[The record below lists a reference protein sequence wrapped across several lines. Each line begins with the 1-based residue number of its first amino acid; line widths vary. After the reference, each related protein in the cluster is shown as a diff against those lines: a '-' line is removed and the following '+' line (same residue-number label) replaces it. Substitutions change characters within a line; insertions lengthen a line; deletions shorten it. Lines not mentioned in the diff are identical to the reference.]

1 MALSASD
8 PVDLAKAPTRTIDIG
23 ERARLAARRRDR
35 ILSIASPLGLL
46 LAWELAAQTGLID
59 VRFFPAP
66 SAIIRKLIEM
76 ARSGELTEN
85 VLISLQRI
93 VLGFLLGGVP
103 AIVIGIAMGIWRPI
117 RALVDP
123 LIVATYPIP
132 KSSLLPLILLI
143 FGLGEMSKVMMV
155 AIGVFYPMAINATA
169 GVLQINQIYLDVGKS
184 FKASPWDT
192 FRTIALP
199 GALPFIMTGVKL
211 GAGLALILIAVA
223 EMVGAKSG
231 IGYMIWSAWETFAVA
246 KMYVGLFVIAL
257 IGFAISLLL
266 NEIERWV
273 IRWKADP

>member
-1 MALSASD
+1 MSASD
-8 PVDLAKAPTRTIDIG
+8 LVSRAKPPPRPVDIG
-23 ERARLAARRRDR
+23 ERARLSARRRDR

-46 LAWELAAQTGLID
+46 LAWELAAATGLID

-66 SAIIRKLIEM
+66 SAIIAKLIEM
-76 ARSGELTEN
+76 ALSGELTDN

-117 RALVDP
+117 RAIVDP

-211 GAGLALILIAVA
+211 GAGLALILIAIA

-257 IGFAISLLL
+257 IGFGVSFLLR
-266 NEIERWV
+266 EVERWV
-273 IRWKADP
+273 IRWKADN

>member
-1 MALSASD
+1 MSASD
-8 PVDLAKAPTRTIDIG
+8 VVDVAKAAERPVDIG
-23 ERARLAARRRDR
+23 ERARLSARRRDR

-66 SAIIRKLIEM
+66 SAIIAKLIEM

-117 RALVDP
+117 RAIVDP

-143 FGLGEMSKVMMV
+143 FGLGEMSKVVMV

-211 GAGLALILIAVA
+211 GAGLALILIAIA

-231 IGYMIWSAWETFAVA
+231 IGFMIWSAWETFAVA

-257 IGFAISLLL
+257 IGFAISLML

-273 IRWKADP
+273 IRWKADA

>member
-1 MALSASD
+1 MSASGAV
-8 PVDLAKAPTRTIDIG
+8 PVAKPAVDTVDVG
-23 ERARLAARRRDR
+23 ERARLAARRRER
-35 ILSIASPLGLL
+35 MLSVASPVALL
-46 LAWELAAQTGLID
+46 LAWELAARFGWID

-66 SAIIRKLIEM
+66 SAIMVALFGM
-76 ARSGELTEN
+76 AQTGELLDH

-103 AIVIGIAMGIWRPI
+103 AIVLGILMGISRPV
-117 RALVDP
+117 RALFDP

-132 KSSLLPLILLI
+132 KSSILPFILLI
-143 FGLGEMSKVMMV
+143 FGLGEMSKVVMV
-155 AIGVFYPMAINATA
+155 AIGVFFPIAINATA
-169 GVLQINQIYLDVGKS
+169 GVLQISPVYLDVGKS
-184 FKASPWDT
+184 FKASRWDI

-246 KMYVGLFVIAL
+246 RMYVGLFVIAL
-257 IGFAISLLL
+257 IGFAISFLL
-266 NEIERWV
+266 NEVERWI
-273 IRWKADP
+273 IRWKPDA

>member
-1 MALSASD
+1 MSASD
-8 PVDLAKAPTRTIDIG
+8 VVDLAKAPARPVDVG
-23 ERARLAARRRDR
+23 ERARVAARRRDR

-66 SAIIRKLIEM
+66 SAIIAKLIEM

-117 RALVDP
+117 RAIVDP

-143 FGLGEMSKVMMV
+143 FGLGEMSKVVMV

-273 IRWKADP
+273 IRWKADA

>member
-1 MALSASD
+1 LSASD
-8 PVDLAKAPTRTIDIG
+8 LVDLHKTPAPAIDVG

-35 ILSIASPLGLL
+35 VLSIASPLGLL
-46 LAWELAAQTGLID
+46 LAWELAAQAGLID

-66 SAIIRKLIEM
+66 SSIIAKLFEM
-76 ARSGELTEN
+76 AGSGELTEN

-103 AIVIGIAMGIWRPI
+103 AIVIGIAMGIWRPV

-143 FGLGEMSKVMMV
+143 FGLGEMSKVVMV

-231 IGYMIWSAWETFAVA
+231 IGYMIWSAWETFAVT

-266 NEIERWV
+266 NEVERWV
-273 IRWKADP
+273 IRWKADV

>member
-1 MALSASD
+1 MSASD
-8 PVDLAKAPTRTIDIG
+8 AVGEISASTAARGVDVG

-35 ILSIASPLGLL
+35 LISIASPIGLL
-46 LAWELAAQTGLID
+46 LAWELAARTGVID

-66 SAIIRKLIEM
+66 STILALLWRMAI
-76 ARSGELTEN
+76 SGELMEN
-85 VLISLQRI
+85 VSISMQRI
-93 VLGFLLGGVP
+93 TLGFLLGGVP
-103 AIVIGIAMGIWRPI
+103 AIVLGIIMGISRPL

-123 LIVATYPIP
+123 LITATYPIP
-132 KSSLLPLILLI
+132 KSSLVPLILLI
-143 FGLGEMSKVMMV
+143 FGLGEMSKVVMV
-155 AIGVFYPMAINATA
+155 AIGVFYPIAINATA
-169 GVLQINQIYLDVGKS
+169 GVLQINPIYLDVGKS
-184 FKASPWDT
+184 FKASRWDT

-257 IGFAISLLL
+257 IGFAISFLL
-266 NEIERWV
+266 NEVERWV
-273 IRWKADP
+273 IRWKPDA

>member
-1 MALSASD
+1 MSASD
-8 PVDLAKAPTRTIDIG
+8 VVGLAKAPERPVDIG

-66 SAIIRKLIEM
+66 SAIIAKLIEM

-117 RALVDP
+117 RAIVDP

-143 FGLGEMSKVMMV
+143 FGLGEMSKVVMV

-211 GAGLALILIAVA
+211 GAGLALILIAIA

-231 IGYMIWSAWETFAVA
+231 IGFMIWSAWETFAVA

-273 IRWKADP
+273 IRWKADA

>member
-1 MALSASD
+1 MSASD
-8 PVDLAKAPTRTIDIG
+8 VVDVAKAAERPVDIG
-23 ERARLAARRRDR
+23 ERARLSARRRDR

-66 SAIIRKLIEM
+66 SAIIAKLIEM

-117 RALVDP
+117 RAIVDP

-143 FGLGEMSKVMMV
+143 FGLGEMSKVVMV

-211 GAGLALILIAVA
+211 GAGLALILIAIA

-231 IGYMIWSAWETFAVA
+231 IGFMIWSAWETFAVA

-273 IRWKADP
+273 IRWKADA